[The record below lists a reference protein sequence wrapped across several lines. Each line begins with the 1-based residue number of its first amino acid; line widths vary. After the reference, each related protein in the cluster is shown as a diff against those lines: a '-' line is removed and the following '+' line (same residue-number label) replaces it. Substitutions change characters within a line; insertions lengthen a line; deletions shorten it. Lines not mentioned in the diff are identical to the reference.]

1 MKKQLKYSLPISI
14 LLFVATVLIVIG
26 AGYYKNSLSKEQGNF
41 KINLPAGKTNS
52 KVVYNFFNQG
62 LPKKLVQPEKI
73 AISTGHGGGIT
84 NVGKEPL
91 FIKVETEGFI
101 GKVELSSITPG
112 FDPST
117 GIFTKP
123 LLPKK
128 SATLD
133 VELDIP
139 SEKIKQSE
147 IINNAVIKFINTK
160 DGSLL
165 GTIPVQIINSKTVA
179 VNGIKH

>member
-14 LLFVATVLIVIG
+14 FLFIATVLIAIG
-26 AGYYKNSLSKEQGNF
+26 AGYYKNSLSTEKPSF
-41 KINLPAGKTNS
+41 KINLPAEKTNS
-52 KVVYNFFNQG
+52 KVVYNFSNQG
-62 LPKKLVQPEKI
+62 LPKKLVQPKKI
-73 AISTGHGGGIT
+73 SIATGHGGGIT

-91 FIKVETEGFI
+91 SIKVETEDFI
-101 GKVELSSITPG
+101 GTVKLSSTTPG

-123 LLPKK
+123 LLPRK
-128 SATLD
+128 SVTLD

-139 SEKIKQSE
+139 SEKIKHSE
-147 IINNAVIKFINTK
+147 IINNAAIKFINTK

-165 GTIPVQIINSKTVA
+165 GTVPVQVINSTTVA
-179 VNGIKH
+179 VNDMKH